1 MDGKLSAADQRQAEL
16 QPAPNRVLHASLMM
30 TLRAPYFRSSRW
42 HLLLAPAFGR
52 LCCSRGNSLARSGLY
67 ASFIVP
73 TPGSVAERWWEI
85 ASDGSLLR
93 HTAVTLREVL
103 TGLLVGVVAAFWMGY
118 RIAKSRIVALTLT
131 PYLVALQAVPI
142 VAIAPLLII
151 WFGAGIASK
160 VIICALLVFFPTL
173 VNTVI
178 GMRNIPPELR
188 DLMRSLEA
196 TPLQTFWHL
205 ELPAAMPIL
214 IGGLKVSATL
224 SVIGAVV
231 GEFVSASAGLG
242 YLINFGR
249 GVYDTP
255 LVIAAVF
262 TLTALALMLYGLA
275 PGWNT
280 CCSTG
285 RMLAE
290 GWQTT
295 PNPVHLS
302 AKTASSTL
310 E

>member
-1 MDGKLSAADQRQAEL
+1 MNGKLTALEQHRTETPTSSS
-16 QPAPNRVLHASLMM
+16 ASLA
-30 TLRAPYFRSSRW
+30 TPLRSPHFRSSRW
-42 HLLLAPAFGR
+42 HMLLAPAFGVF
-52 LCCSRGNSLARSGLY
+52 LLISWELVARSGMY

-73 TPGSVAERWWEI
+73 TPSSVADRWWEI
-85 ASDGSLLR
+85 ATNGSLIR
-93 HTAVTLREVL
+93 NTAVTLREVL
-103 TGLLVGVVAAFWMGY
+103 TGLLAGVLAAFWIGY
-118 RIAKSRIVALTLT
+118 LLAKNRIVAYTLT

-160 VIICALLVFFPTL
+160 VIICALLVFFPML

-178 GMRNIPPELR
+178 GMRNIPPELH

-205 ELPAAMPIL
+205 ELPAALPIL
-214 IGGLKVSATL
+214 LGGLKVSATL

-262 TLTALALMLYGLA
+262 TLTGLALLLYGLA
-275 PGWNT
+275 AWLE
-280 CCSTG
+280 
-285 RMLAE
+285 RILLE
-290 GWQTT
+290 WQ
-295 PNPVHLS
+295 N
-302 AKTASSTL
+302 
-310 E
+310 

>member
-1 MDGKLSAADQRQAEL
+1 MNGKLTILKPHRTETPTST
-16 QPAPNRVLHASLMM
+16 SLA
-30 TLRAPYFRSSRW
+30 TPLRSPDFRSNRW
-42 HLLLAPAFGR
+42 HMLLAPAFGVF
-52 LCCSRGNSLARSGLY
+52 LLISWELVARSGMY

-73 TPGSVAERWWEI
+73 TPSSVANRWWEI
-85 ASDGSLLR
+85 ATNGSLIR
-93 HTAVTLREVL
+93 NTAVTLREVL
-103 TGLLVGVVAAFWMGY
+103 TGLLAGVLAAFWVGY
-118 RIAKSRIVALTLT
+118 LLAKNRIVAFTLT
-131 PYLVALQAVPI
+131 PYLVALQAIPI

-160 VIICALLVFFPTL
+160 VIICALLVFFPML

-205 ELPAAMPIL
+205 ELPAALPIL
-214 IGGLKVSATL
+214 LGGLKVSATL

-262 TLTALALMLYGLA
+262 TLTGLALLLYGLA
-275 PGWNT
+275 A
-280 CCSTG
+280 SLE
-285 RMLAE
+285 RILLD
-290 GWQTT
+290 WQ
-295 PNPVHLS
+295 N
-302 AKTASSTL
+302 
-310 E
+310 

>member
-1 MDGKLSAADQRQAEL
+1 MMDSEITVVNQSRDETRQS
-16 QPAPNRVLHASLMM
+16 PARLSLMSS
-30 TLRAPYFRSSRW
+30 LRGSQYGSSRW
-42 HLLLAPAFGR
+42 HLLLAPAFGAV
-52 LCCSRGNSLARSGLY
+52 LLLTWELVARSGMY

-73 TPGSVAERWWEI
+73 TPASVADRWWEI
-85 ASDGSLLR
+85 ASDGSLVR

-103 TGLLVGVVAAFWMGY
+103 TGLLVGVLTAFWLGY
-118 RIAKSRIVALTLT
+118 LLAKSRLVAYTLT
-131 PYLVALQAVPI
+131 PYLVALQAIPI

-151 WFGAGIASK
+151 WFKAGIASK
-160 VIICALLVFFPTL
+160 VIICALLVFFPML
-173 VNTVI
+173 VNTVL

-205 ELPAAMPIL
+205 ELPAALPIL
-214 IGGLKVSATL
+214 LGGLKVSATL

-262 TLTALALMLYGLA
+262 TLTGMALFLYGLA
-275 PGWNT
+275 SWLE
-280 CCSTG
+280 
-285 RMLAE
+285 RILLD
-290 GWQTT
+290 WQ
-295 PNPVHLS
+295 
-302 AKTASSTL
+302 